1 LLPIWSA
8 AFRFKEQAYR
18 FVING
23 RTGKVQ
29 GERPYSIWKISFAVL
44 IGLSLAAGL
53 YVYLEKSGA
62 LQNLQNHP
70 QVIQYYQPQTYQYRY

>member
-1 LLPIWSA
+1 LLPIWLA
-8 AFRFKEQAYR
+8 AFRFKELAYR

-23 RTGKVQ
+23 RTDKVQ
-29 GERPYSIWKISFAVL
+29 GERPYSIWKIGFAVL
-44 IGLSLAAGL
+44 IGLSLATGL

-70 QVIQYYQPQTYQYRY
+70 QVIKYYRP